1 MIRRPRRTVPAVLVA
16 TVLLAVSVLV
26 TWSSVQ
32 VLLGRQPLLP
42 FSDLAAVPAATG
54 LGAPLT
60 VAALAV
66 TAVAGSVLLIAA
78 VVPGAPT
85 VVALAASP
93 EDGAPTSGVT
103 RRSLVRTLTRA
114 ADVDGIDAATVRLTG
129 RRVVVTARTPYRTAR
144 ADLVA
149 HVRDAVTDRLA
160 DVGLARPVTVV
171 VRIAQPRRAAGDDV
185 ALRTPAVGGGT

>member
-93 EDGAPTSGVT
+93 EDGAPTSGV